1 MLIVKVENKNL
12 DKALKILKGKVIKS
26 KQVEELKEKL
36 EYKSKSQKKRA
47 LKTKAQ
53 FKERFNSKNYR

>member
-26 KQVEELKEKL
+26 KQNEQLKERL
-36 EYKSKSQKKRA
+36 EYKSKSQVRRQQIKDAAYR
-47 LKTKAQ
+47 
-53 FKERFNSKNYR
+53 ERFKGRN